1 MQYMTEVMDAFKRL
15 DDDAVFHRIAKVMAA
30 NDGKPEPVKPEP
42 VTRADKRRRPQTDK
56 DRVFRLIDD
65 GKAYKDITAA
75 TGVPVVT
82 IVRWKQ
88 ARERDLTEVKA
99 R

>member
-1 MQYMTEVMDAFKRL
+1 MTETTDAFKHL
-15 DDDAVFHRIAKVMAA
+15 DDDEVFYRIAKVMAA

-42 VTRADKRRRPQTDK
+42 VTRADKRRRPQADK
-56 DRVFRLIDD
+56 ERVYRLIDS
-65 GKAYKDITAA
+65 GMTYKDISAE

-88 ARERDLTEVKA
+88 ARELDLTESKA